1 MAKDNTIYT
10 TKEMANAL
18 GMNGKQLRRYLR
30 KMEKYNDGIYT
41 RYAWTKEDYTKI
53 IKAIK
58 GTIDKANKDKEKEET
73 KEEKQA

>member
-1 MAKDNTIYT
+1 MATNNTIYT

-41 RYAWTKEDYTKI
+41 RYAWTKSDFDKI
-53 IKAIK
+53 VKAIK
-58 GTIDKANKDKEKEET
+58 GTIDKANKKEEK